1 MRVKSIFLGL
11 LVLTMTA
18 SACFF
23 VEEEALSS
31 QNSDFSSQNEER
43 VESSKDSISIGE
55 SVTDNTSESTENDS
69 EGITEN
75 DSEGTEKDSE
85 SVEKEDDSAETERY
99 FTVTFDTDGGGEV
112 ASVSVLEGEK
122 IPTPKSP
129 IKEDKNCEYIFLGW
143 YYNGE
148 AWDFENGV
156 VTQDM
161 TLTAK
166 WKEGAQ
172 YTNPFLPKDE

>member
-23 VEEEALSS
+23 VEEEASSS
-31 QNSDFSSQNEER
+31 QNSDFSSQNEES

-55 SVTDNTSESTENDS
+55 SVTDNTSESM
-69 EGITEN
+69 EN

-143 YYNGE
+143 YYNGA